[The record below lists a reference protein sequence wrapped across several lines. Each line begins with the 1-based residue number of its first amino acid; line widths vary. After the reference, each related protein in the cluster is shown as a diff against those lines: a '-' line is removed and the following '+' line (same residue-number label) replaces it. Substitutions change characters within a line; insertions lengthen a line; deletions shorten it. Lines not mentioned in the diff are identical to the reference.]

1 MSTANWYNTVHSAAE
16 KAGIELSKTKSE
28 AFARHLANALH
39 ATLSSGE
46 DVSIQKVATFKVEVA
61 PPTMVRAGLGTTE
74 LKPKDAH
81 KVVKISQSSKLK
93 DAVAALPVSKAEEKE
108 AIAKKKERQAKDA
121 KK

>member
-28 AFARHLANALH
+28 AFARHLADALH

-46 DVSIQKVATFKVEVA
+46 DVSILKVATFKVEVA
-61 PPTMVRAGLGTTE
+61 PPTMVRAGLGSTE

-81 KVVKISQSSKLK
+81 KVVKISQSGTLK
-93 DAVAALPVSKAEEKE
+93 KDVAALPVSKAEEKE
-108 AIAKKKERQAKDA
+108 AIAKKEARQAKDA